1 MANKYIDKE
10 YLLEQFKNYDSEV
23 AEHKYSQSS
32 VTVDS
37 ALNGTSENPV
47 KNKAIKAA
55 LDDKQ
60 NKLVAGSN
68 ITINNSTNTISAT
81 NTNKLDDLID
91 TNISEPSNGQGL
103 VYNNATGKWENA
115 TIQAGSQYTLPT
127 ASTEVL
133 GGVKIDNI
141 TTKIDN
147 SGVLTTGSEV
157 ITVLTMP
164 EPSAEYLNK
173 IVHCIG
179 DSAYQNG
186 NYYICVE
193 NTDLNAAQ
201 QPYKWVWRGDLHVA
215 PTASD
220 TNIGM
225 VRPDGTTI
233 QITSGGVISASGGG
247 SSNVLSYDETLDVLG
262 LPPNPIYRFR
272 IATPIMTDYTEPS
285 GEVIESG
292 HVTSYYGWKPFT
304 QKNDVGE
311 CWSFTRTGQDIP
323 YLGYIFDNPKCIK
336 KVDLYNYNISSHS
349 TSMEMPSTILF
360 QGSNDGTTWN
370 TLATFNITD
379 FTKDLKHE
387 FYINNSNE
395 YIQYRFYCTVL
406 HDENDCT
413 LGQINMYEK
422 YLA

>member
-133 GGVKIDNI
+133 GGVKVDGTSITIDN
-141 TTKIDN
+141 
-147 SGVLTTGSEV
+147 E
-157 ITVLTMP
+157 
-164 EPSAEYLNK
+164 
-173 IVHCIG
+173 
-179 DSAYQNG
+179 
-186 NYYICVE
+186 
-193 NTDLNAAQ
+193 
-201 QPYKWVWRGDLHVA
+201 
-215 PTASD
+215 
-220 TNIGM
+220 
-225 VRPDGTTI
+225 
-233 QITSGGVISASGGG
+233 GVISSSG
-247 SSNVLSYDETLDVLG
+247 SSDLFELNDVVITSPSNNDILKYNATTEKWENGEGGDVLGYDETLDVLG

-272 IATPIMTDYTEPS
+272 ELIPKMTSNATPS
-285 GEVIESG
+285 GECSAGSINDSFYDAWKAFDDVWSNSNDRW
-292 HVTSYYGWKPFT
+292 VTAVNVYGSYLQYKFDEAKEVAKIKIQFGDMINST
-304 QKNDVGE
+304 DVNCGV
-311 CWSFTRTGQDIP
+311 T
-323 YLGYIFDNPKCIK
+323 IK
-336 KVDLYNYNISSHS
+336 
-349 TSMEMPSTILF
+349 
-360 QGSNDGTTWN
+360 GSNDGTAFTDLLQF
-370 TLATFNITD
+370 TLHPSDRDKI
-379 FTKDLKHE
+379 
-387 FYINNSNE
+387 NE
-395 YIQYRFYCTVL
+395 YIIANGDLYSYYRIQFDTYNISTSSGKY
-406 HDENDCT
+406 NGI
-413 LGQINMYEK
+413 LGVQMYEK